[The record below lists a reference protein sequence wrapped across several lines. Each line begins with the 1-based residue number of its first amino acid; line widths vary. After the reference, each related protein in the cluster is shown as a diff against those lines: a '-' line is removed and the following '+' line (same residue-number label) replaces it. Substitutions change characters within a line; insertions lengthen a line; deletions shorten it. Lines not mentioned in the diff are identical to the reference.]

1 MRRRGRGIG
10 GESSPRGAQA
20 GYIRPVTLL
29 SKLLGELKR
38 ARSSARAGG
47 ISPEEVRRLVESG
60 RGQEAEVR
68 LRNLLGMRP
77 DDPDLW
83 HLLGLVHHLNGDHQ
97 EAARLIERALEH
109 LPGVAFIRA
118 NLAAVYAALRLL
130 DRAEAQYR
138 LALELGGESAD
149 MLVDLA
155 RVVHRGGRAGEA
167 LGLARQA
174 LEIEPLHSGA
184 LMLEASFLAENGQIP
199 QAIARLKSGAAR
211 APALEIKLFRLQEE
225 ICDWSQDRA
234 RLRSVIE
241 NWANEPANPAFE
253 GINPFIAWHIAM
265 PESIRLAVTQ
275 SYAQR
280 LINEASGR
288 RLVPSSRP
296 SHRRRLRV
304 GYLSADF
311 HNHPTMHLMRGM
323 FGRHNRE
330 RFEIFAYSLGP
341 DDASAYRRQV
351 IADTEHFADI
361 GDLAP
366 VAAARRIH
374 ADAIDVLIDLKGFTL
389 AASPGILARR
399 AAPVQITWLG
409 YPATIGSGLADYAIV
424 DRIVAPA
431 AAAAFFGEKLIRM
444 PHCYQVN
451 DDGQEIAAGAVS
463 RSEFG
468 LPPEGFVFACFNNSY
483 KIEPDVF
490 DAWMRILARVPG
502 SVLWLFRSNIWCEAN
517 LRREA
522 KTRGVDPA
530 RLVFADARPK
540 PEHLARLRLADL
552 ILDTFLYNAH
562 TSASD
567 ALWAGVPLVTRLG
580 DGFPARV
587 AASVLEAARL
597 PQLVSRG
604 LEEYVELAVRLASR
618 PAELEAIK
626 EHLSSQRLRLP
637 LFDTGRF
644 VRHLESAIET
654 AWRRHVEGRSPEHF
668 AVAETP
674 C

>member
-1 MRRRGRGIG
+1 M
-10 GESSPRGAQA
+10 
-20 GYIRPVTLL
+20 TLL

-38 ARSSARAGG
+38 ARSRARAGG
-47 ISPEEVRRLVESG
+47 ISPDEVRRLAESG
-60 RGQEAEVR
+60 RSQEAEAR
-68 LRNLLGMRP
+68 LRNQLGKRP
-77 DDPDLW
+77 GDADLW

-97 EAARLIERALEH
+97 EAARLIERAVEL
-109 LPGVAFIRA
+109 LPGVAFVRA
-118 NLAAVYAALRLL
+118 NLAAVYAALPLL
-130 DRAEAQYR
+130 DRAEAHYR
-138 LALELGGESAD
+138 LAVELGGESAD
-149 MLVDLA
+149 ILVDLA
-155 RVVHRGGRAGEA
+155 RVVHRRGRTDEA

-174 LEIEPLHSGA
+174 MEIEPLHSGA
-184 LMLEASFLAENGQIP
+184 LMLEASILEANGQIP
-199 QAIARLKSGAAR
+199 QAIARLMTGAAR
-211 APALEIKLFRLQEE
+211 VPALQIKLFRLQEE

-241 NWANEPANPAFE
+241 NWANDPANPVFAE
-253 GINPFIAWHIAM
+253 LHPFIAWHIAL

-280 LINEASGR
+280 LINEGAGGR
-288 RLVPSSRP
+288 LARGSRP
-296 SHRRRLRV
+296 SPGLRIRV

-341 DDASAYRRQV
+341 DDGSPYRRQV

-366 VAAARRIH
+366 AAAARRIH

-399 AAPVQITWLG
+399 AAPVQMTWLG

-431 AAAAFFGEKLIRM
+431 PAAAFFGEKLIWM

-451 DDGQEIAAGAVS
+451 DDRQEIAAGAVS

-468 LPPEGFVFACFNNSY
+468 LPTEGFVFACFNNSY
-483 KIEPDVF
+483 KIEPNVF
-490 DAWMRILARVPG
+490 DAWMQVLARVPG

-522 KTRGVDPA
+522 KARGIDPA

-540 PEHLARLRLADL
+540 AEHLARLRLADL
-552 ILDTFLYNAH
+552 MLDTFWYNAH

-580 DGFPARV
+580 QGFPARV
-587 AASVLEAARL
+587 AASVLQAARL

-604 LEEYVELAVRLASR
+604 PEEYVELAVRLASR
-618 PAELEAIK
+618 PAELAAIK
-626 EHLSSQRLRLP
+626 EHLSTQRLRLP
-637 LFDTGRF
+637 LFDSGRF
-644 VRHLESAIET
+644 VRHLESAIEI
-654 AWRRHVEGRSPEHF
+654 AWCRHVEGQSPEHF
-668 AVAETP
+668 AVPETP

>member
-1 MRRRGRGIG
+1 M
-10 GESSPRGAQA
+10 
-20 GYIRPVTLL
+20 TLL

-38 ARSSARAGG
+38 SRSSARAGG
-47 ISPEEVRRLVESG
+47 ISADEVRRLVECG

-68 LRNLLGMRP
+68 LRNLLGKRP
-77 DDPDLW
+77 DDADLW

-109 LPGVAFIRA
+109 LPEVAFIRA
-118 NLAAVYAALRLL
+118 NLAAVYAALPLL
-130 DRAEAQYR
+130 DRAEAHYR

-149 MLVDLA
+149 ILVDLA
-155 RVVHRGGRAGEA
+155 HIVHRLGRADEA
-167 LGLARQA
+167 LALARQA
-174 LEIEPLHSGA
+174 MEIEPLHSGA
-184 LMLEASFLAENGQIP
+184 LMLEASILAENGQIP
-199 QAIARLKSGAAR
+199 QAIARLKTGTAR
-211 APALEIKLFRLQEE
+211 VPALEIKLFRLQAE
-225 ICDWSQDRA
+225 ICDWSQNRA
-234 RLRSVIE
+234 RLRSIIE
-241 NWANEPANPAFE
+241 NWASEPSNPLFA
-253 GINPFIAWHIAM
+253 GINPFIAWYIDL
-265 PESIRLAVTQ
+265 PESLRLAVTQ

-280 LINEASGR
+280 IANEAAGR
-288 RLVPSSRP
+288 RLVPASRP
-296 SHRRRLRV
+296 SPRRRIRV

-341 DDASAYRRQV
+341 DDGSDYRRQV

-374 ADAIDVLIDLKGFTL
+374 ADAIDVLIDLKGYTL

-399 AAPVQITWLG
+399 AAPVQMTWLG

-431 AAAAFFGEKLIRM
+431 SAAKFFGEKLIWM
-444 PHCYQVN
+444 PQSYQVN
-451 DDGQEIAAGAVS
+451 DDRQEIAAGAVS

-483 KIEPDVF
+483 KIEPGAF
-490 DAWMRILARVPG
+490 DAWMQVLARVPG
-502 SVLWLFRSNIWCEAN
+502 SALWLFRSNIWCEAN

-522 KTRGVDPA
+522 MTRGIDPA

-540 PEHLARLRLADL
+540 PAHLARLRLADL
-552 ILDTFLYNAH
+552 MLDTFWYNAH
-562 TSASD
+562 TGASD

-580 DGFPARV
+580 EGFPARV
-587 AASVLEAARL
+587 GASVLEAARL

-618 PAELEAIK
+618 PAELAAIK

-644 VRHLESAIET
+644 VRNLECAIDL
-654 AWRRHVEGRSPEHF
+654 AWRRHVEGQSPQHF
-668 AVAETP
+668 AVPETP